1 MGEFCYEPQRCNRS
15 TTKVRGGSSPS
26 GPSTRRRHGLK
37 GRGNCQVSRALLRE
51 SVQIASADTLLRP
64 CARCPVRLSKWIL
77 VNGFLPPVTHDLPE
91 YENPKRARTPPP
103 VHCGPLVD
111 PAHALTPVLHSC
123 ARCSC
128 SRSSGRRLNP
138 APPRP
143 ARVRACAAP
152 AQEDEKLP
160 PAPYE
165 TVKDAPG
172 SNVDGE
178 GAQWSSGLAH
188 SRRERVA

>member
-1 MGEFCYEPQRCNRS
+1 MCSCPQ
-15 TTKVRGGSSPS
+15 
-26 GPSTRRRHGLK
+26 
-37 GRGNCQVSRALLRE
+37 
-51 SVQIASADTLLRP
+51 
-64 CARCPVRLSKWIL
+64 
-77 VNGFLPPVTHDLPE
+77 HDLPE
-91 YENPKRARTPPP
+91 YDNPKRARTHPP

-111 PAHALTPVLHSC
+111 PPHALTPVLHSC

-188 SRRERVA
+188 SGRERVAYEACRVGCLLAQGQRRCCVLLIISETMIHLRLLILIILCIYLICLERCAYQH